1 MSENLKREA
10 IETVA
15 KERKQ
20 RNTPYIWHRGFNF
33 QVFKGDG
40 AEAAAEKLCKEKG
53 GYVHRATR
61 FDSLPPNVVVACWE
75 LAASKKG
82 TMGGV
87 LEMLGIASGE
97 APKMRRTAH
106 AAYKVVN
113 AALPPAQA
121 FKGVPVLA
129 SSASLEGLDI
139 GELNAQLNA

>member
-1 MSENLKREA
+1 MSENIKREA
-10 IETVA
+10 LENIA

-20 RNTPYIWHRGFNF
+20 RQSPYIWHKGFAF
-33 QVFKGDG
+33 KVFKGDG
-40 AEAAAEKLCKEKG
+40 AEGDAEKLRKEKG

-82 TMGGV
+82 TMAGV

-97 APKMRRTAH
+97 SPKMRRTAH
-106 AAYKVVN
+106 AAYKTVN

-139 GELNAQLNA
+139 GELNAQLNS